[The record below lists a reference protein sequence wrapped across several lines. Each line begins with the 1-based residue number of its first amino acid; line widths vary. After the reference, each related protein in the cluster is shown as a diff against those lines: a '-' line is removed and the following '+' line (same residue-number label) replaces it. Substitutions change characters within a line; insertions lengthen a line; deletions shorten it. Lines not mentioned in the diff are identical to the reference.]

1 MNKNKLLLVL
11 AFGLVLFFEITQTV
25 QTVRIMNSSKTEV
38 KELGANLIEAVKNGD
53 ADALPELIETK
64 KQIELLK
71 AYEEE
76 LKPYAIEERERYAEK
91 RLPMNGAFV
100 ELSYSGD
107 RLDYDQDPIFKEL
120 NEALKNRQKELK
132 EAYKCEHTIVDC
144 NGEIIPKVGVKT
156 HGKQIIKISY

>member
-1 MNKNKLLLVL
+1 MNTDRILLVS
-11 AFGLVLFFEITQTV
+11 AFGLILLLETLQTL
-25 QTVRIMNSSKTEV
+25 QTNNIMNSSKTEV
-38 KELGANLIEAVKNGD
+38 KELGSNMIEAVKNGE

-64 KQIELLK
+64 KNIELLK

-76 LKPYAIEERERYAEK
+76 LKPFAIQEREMYPDK
-91 RLPMNGAFV
+91 RLPMNGAYV

-107 RLDYDQDPIFKEL
+107 RLNYDDDPIYKQL
-120 NEALKNRQKELK
+120 NEALKNRVKELK

-144 NGEIIPKVGVKT
+144 EGVVIPKVGVKT

>member
-1 MNKNKLLLVL
+1 MSSTKR
-11 AFGLVLFFEITQTV
+11 EI
-25 QTVRIMNSSKTEV
+25 N
-38 KELGANLIEAVKNGD
+38 ELGANMIEAVKNGE

-64 KQIELLK
+64 KNIELLK

-76 LKPYAIEERERYAEK
+76 LKPFAIQERELYADK
-91 RLPMNGAFV
+91 RLPMNGAYV

-107 RLDYDQDPIFKEL
+107 RLNYDDDPIYKEL
-120 NEALKNRQKELK
+120 NKALKNRVKELK

-144 NGEIIPKVGVKT
+144 EGVVIPKVGVKT